1 LFWLLS
7 PASAFVTGTIV
18 PIDGGFSAYSGVY
31 PPERTSMK
39 LARTTT
45 GKYSVEAVTKAL
57 DLLEAFSGG
66 EELTLQELCER
77 AAMNKTRAFRLLHTL
92 AERGYVERCAESLRY
107 QLGARLCERAAHVRG
122 DIKQLAHPFMRRLHE
137 HFNETVNLGV
147 LHNDE
152 VLYIDILETSRPF
165 RVMARIGCHM
175 PAHLT
180 AMGKAMLAHLCS
192 SEAEGSGNGLMA
204 KLRPAARQALQRDLE
219 RARRCGF
226 ALDNEENERGV
237 TCIGAA
243 ILDASGRPL
252 AAMSISGPSHRI
264 VSGKKTLVPAVVD
277 ACRSISRGLGWQ
289 EGNKQT

>member
-1 LFWLLS
+1 
-7 PASAFVTGTIV
+7 
-18 PIDGGFSAYSGVY
+18 
-31 PPERTSMK
+31 MK

-45 GKYSVEAVTKAL
+45 RKYSVEAVIKAL
-57 DLLEAFSGG
+57 DLLDAFSGG
-66 EELTLQELCER
+66 EELTLQELCGR

-107 QLGARLCERAAHVRG
+107 RLGARLCERAAHVRG

-165 RVMARIGCHM
+165 RMMASIGCRM
-175 PAHLT
+175 PAHVT

-192 SEAEGSGNGLMA
+192 IDAEGSVNNVMA
-204 KLRPAARQALQRDLE
+204 NLQPVARQALQRELE
-219 RARRCGF
+219 RVRRLGF
-226 ALDNEENERGV
+226 ALDNEENEPGV
-237 TCIGAA
+237 ACIGAA

-252 AAMSISGPSHRI
+252 AAMSISGPSYRI
-264 VSGKKTLVPAVVD
+264 VSGKKNLVPEIVD
-277 ACRSISRGLGWQ
+277 ACRGISRGLGWQ
-289 EGNKQT
+289 GGSKQT